1 MPDITYRPSTTAAM
15 PKTLRGRA
23 IEVGIGAFVAAA
35 ALAVYAAYGDPHPK
49 ANQKSGVPALVVA
62 GAIVAAIVFGALVPR
77 ALRAIREE
85 RARSARWALGHS
97 IVALVLTPL
106 AFWSGLP
113 IILGAAGLWLGRR
126 TAEQR
131 EGAGSPTRPA
141 TTAVVIGTLAIGLT
155 MLLTVLGNTVLS
167 RS

>member
-1 MPDITYRPSTTAAM
+1 MSDITYKPYAKAAV
-15 PKTLRGRA
+15 PKTLRRRA
-23 IEVGIGAFVAAA
+23 IEVGIAAFVAAA
-35 ALAVYAAYGDPHPK
+35 ALAVYGAYGDRHPK
-49 ANQKSGVPALVVA
+49 ADQKSAVPAVVVA

-141 TTAVVIGTLAIGLT
+141 TAAVVIGTLAIGLT
-155 MLLTVLGNTVLS
+155 VLVSVLGNTVLS
-167 RS
+167 GS